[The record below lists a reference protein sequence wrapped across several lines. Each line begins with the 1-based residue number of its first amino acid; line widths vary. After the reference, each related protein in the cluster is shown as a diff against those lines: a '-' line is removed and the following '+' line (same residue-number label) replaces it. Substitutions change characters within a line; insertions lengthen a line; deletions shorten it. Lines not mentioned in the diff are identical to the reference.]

1 MALGYA
7 AQIIDLIAAK
17 RTSKLEIWAFTDK
30 ERKKRAKGKGFI
42 AQFNPASLN
51 VEYSNDLSKPVGLNS
66 LGPKLIFNNNNAE
79 KISFKLVLSDS
90 SIVHYSSDRVFNM
103 ANNYFEDKNTLFG
116 NNYKE
121 STFSIGSDEV
131 GNHNIP
137 DLNGTKDKGSVVA
150 GLERFLNLTTQKV
163 MDGNPVYLG
172 IIWGD
177 VFVRPN
183 TDNINSPNSV
193 LKRRNIYPCFL
204 ENVSVNYTLFSR
216 GGIPLRA
223 ELDCTFIEDNSGD

>member
-17 RTSKLEIWAFTDK
+17 RTSKLEIRAFTDK

-121 STFSIGSDEV
+121 STSSIGSDEV
-131 GNHNIP
+131 ENDNIP

-223 ELDCTFIEDNSGD
+223 ELDCTFIEDSSGG